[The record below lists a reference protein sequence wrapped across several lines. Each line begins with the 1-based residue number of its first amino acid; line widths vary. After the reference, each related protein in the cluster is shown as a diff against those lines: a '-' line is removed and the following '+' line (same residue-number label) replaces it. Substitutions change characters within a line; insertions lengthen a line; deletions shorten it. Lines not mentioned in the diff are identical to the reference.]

1 MEKRRNVVVEKAYE
15 FAICIVH
22 LSSQV
27 ANKNEILAN
36 QLLRS
41 GTSVGANVNEAQAAL
56 TKKEFAAKMSIAA
69 KEMREARY
77 WLMLLKDTGMIGQ
90 DVKLEELADELV
102 RLLTSI
108 VKSAQS
114 SFSSDHPA
122 EA

>member
-15 FAICIVH
+15 FAISIVH

-27 ANKNEILAN
+27 ANRNEILAN

-77 WLMLLKDTGMIGQ
+77 
-90 DVKLEELADELV
+90 
-102 RLLTSI
+102 
-108 VKSAQS
+108 
-114 SFSSDHPA
+114 
-122 EA
+122 